1 MSNNG
6 NNSNCINEPEVIN
19 KEDAYILGL
28 ESNVK
33 GYKIG
38 MMLLVVIIIAAI
50 LLYIINPVILDEVT
64 DAVTDTSMFNL
75 KSKIVYITISTIVFF
90 TCVTLLG
97 KMFLKVKSSSGNDA
111 SQPNKSSNF

>member
-28 ESNVK
+28 EGGVK

-38 MMLLVVIIIAAI
+38 MFLLVVIIFAAI
-50 LLYIINPVILDEVT
+50 LLYIFNPVILETAT
-64 DAVTDTSMFNL
+64 DATTDAATDAASMVNL
-75 KSKIVYITISTIVFF
+75 KSKIVSPIYFDIIDHGS
-90 TCVTLLG
+90 
-97 KMFLKVKSSSGNDA
+97 
-111 SQPNKSSNF
+111 